1 MKISKQFVSECREY
15 STYAEHVNAPV
26 FRKSFT
32 LEEGGICGKILIC
45 GLGFYDLFINGEKI
59 TKGYLAPYISNPDH
73 IIYYDEYDLTPYLQS
88 GENVVGIM
96 LGDGF
101 QNSKTGIWDF
111 VDNIFNSAPKL
122 ALSMKVEDNNKVQE
136 FEATDF
142 VCKKGP
148 IYFNDLRSGV
158 FFDKRQEES
167 GWNAP
172 GFHEEGWHAP
182 ILVERPRGQAKRCE
196 AEPIHVIN
204 EFKPIKIWKGTLA
217 DYVMRADAYT
227 GSYTPEG
234 KLEQEGGYIFDFG
247 QNTAGIFRLKIKG
260 HVGQKISFQ
269 CGELLDETGALSYK
283 NINFYPNGYSQRD
296 IYIVGSEEEEI
307 FEPMFTYHGYRYLYV
322 TGLEEEQVTEE
333 TLTYLEM
340 SSDLEKRGTFH
351 CSDEMANAIFDAA
364 QRSDRSN
371 FYYFP
376 TDCPHREKN
385 GWTGDAQVSAEHMI
399 LTIGAETS
407 WKEWLCHI
415 RAAQREDGAL
425 PGIVPTETWG
435 FDWGNGPAW
444 DRVIFE
450 LPYVIYKY
458 RGETGV
464 ILENAHA
471 MMRYL
476 EYVSRR
482 RDENGI
488 IAIGLGDW
496 VPVGRAADDY
506 LPPLGFTDS
515 LMVYVMCQ
523 EAQVMFDAVG
533 LHNNSAYAKNFGM
546 ELRKA
551 IRTQYVDMN
560 QMLVKSNCQS
570 AQALA
575 IYYDIFEAGEK
586 TEAFRQLLK
595 IIYRDEKKATCGFLG
610 MRVLFHVLADFGEA
624 ELAYEMITTDEF
636 PGYGYFIK
644 MGETSIPEFFHPGTS
659 YRNCSLNHHF
669 LCDVVQWYMKYP
681 GGIQVQNSKKVR
693 IQPTFI
699 QKLTTVSASHKL
711 PAGEVKVQ
719 WKRETEKIYL
729 EVECPTGVECEI
741 VLESGWYFEKN
752 THSYMEKKACDETM
766 SMACYVIYKK

>member
-1 MKISKQFVSECREY
+1 MKVSKRFVSECREY
-15 STYAEHVNAPV
+15 STYEKHVNAPV
-26 FRKSFT
+26 FRKSFF
-32 LEEGGICGKILIC
+32 LEGEEVRGEILIC
-45 GLGFYDLFINGEKI
+45 GLGFYDLFINGKKI

-73 IIYYDEYDLTPYLQS
+73 IIYYDAYDLTPYLHS
-88 GENVVGIM
+88 GENVVGVM

-101 QNSKTGIWDF
+101 QSSKTGIWDF
-111 VDNIFNSAPKL
+111 VDNVFNAAPKL
-122 ALSMKVEDNNKVQE
+122 ALSMKVEGNGSTQE

-158 FFDKRQEES
+158 FFDKRQEER

-172 GFHEEGWHAP
+172 GFTEEGWHAP
-182 ILVERPRGQAKRCE
+182 VLVERPRGKAQRCE
-196 AEPIHVIN
+196 AEPIHVIK
-204 EFKPIKIWKGTLA
+204 EMKPVKIWKGTLA
-217 DYVMRADAYT
+217 DYAMRPDAFT
-227 GSYTPEG
+227 GSYTPEE

-247 QNTAGIFRLKIKG
+247 ENTSGIFRLKIKG
-260 HVGQKISFQ
+260 YAGQKISFQ
-269 CGELLDETGALSYK
+269 CGEFLDETGALSYK
-283 NINFYPNGYSQRD
+283 NINFYPDGYSQRD

-322 TGLEEEQVTEE
+322 TGLLDEQVTEDL
-333 TLTYLEM
+333 LTYLEM

-351 CSDEMANAIFDAA
+351 CSDEMANAIYDAA
-364 QRSDRSN
+364 QRSDRAN

-385 GWTGDAQVSAEHMI
+385 GWTGDAQVSAEHMM
-399 LTIGAETS
+399 LTMGAEKS
-407 WKEWLCHI
+407 WREWLHHI

-425 PGIVPTETWG
+425 PGIVPTENWG
-435 FDWGNGPAW
+435 FAWGNGPAW

-450 LPYVIYKY
+450 LPYIIYKY
-458 RGETGV
+458 RGEKEV

-476 EYVSRR
+476 EYVSKK

-488 IAIGLGDW
+488 VAIGLGDW
-496 VPVGRAADDY
+496 VPVEREADDY

-523 EAQVMFDAVG
+523 EAEMMFDAVG
-533 LHNNSAYAKNFGM
+533 LTLNSAYAKQLGIEM
-546 ELRKA
+546 RQA
-551 IRTQYVDMN
+551 IRKQYVDHS

-575 IYYDIFEAGEK
+575 IYYDIFESGEK

-595 IIYRDEKKATCGFLG
+595 IIERDEKKVTCGFLG
-610 MRVLFHVLADFGEA
+610 MRVLFHVLADFGKA
-624 ELAYEMITTDEF
+624 ELAYEMITSEKF

-644 MGETSIPEFFHPGTS
+644 MGETSIPEVFRSGYT
-659 YRNCSLNHHF
+659 YRNSSLNHHF

-681 GGIQVQNSKKVR
+681 GGIHVHNSKKVR

-699 QKLTTVSASHKL
+699 EKLTSASASHKL

-719 WKRETEKIYL
+719 WKREGEKIYL
-729 EVECPTGVECEI
+729 EVHGPAEVAYEI
-741 VLESGWYFEKN
+741 ALEQGWYFEKN
-752 THSYMEKKACDETM
+752 THSYMEKKSCREEF
-766 SMACYVIYKK
+766 SLECYLIQKN